1 MLGSLIGM
9 SEFEAAAG
17 TACASD
23 HCRDGSCGDPGR
35 LAVAGTSWTAG
46 LRWRDRRGRGDD
58 TRVKDRLAWHAA
70 YDDPSSALS
79 ARLRCVRSHLSDAVD
94 RAPAGRVML
103 VSLCAGQGHDVIGV
117 LPDHPRRG
125 DVRAVLVESD
135 ARNVVL
141 ARRAAA
147 GQGLPGVEVRQAD
160 AGLVAGF
167 ADVLP
172 ADVLLCGIFGNVSDH
187 DIRRTVQTAPA
198 LCRAG
203 ARVIW
208 TRHRRPPDLTPQI
221 RAWFASAGFGE
232 IAFDALK
239 TSALTSVGVHRLGR
253 SPAAGPL
260 DGRLF
265 TFLAT

>member
-1 MLGSLIGM
+1 
-9 SEFEAAAG
+9 
-17 TACASD
+17 
-23 HCRDGSCGDPGR
+23 
-35 LAVAGTSWTAG
+35 
-46 LRWRDRRGRGDD
+46 
-58 TRVKDRLAWHAA
+58 
-70 YDDPSSALS
+70 
-79 ARLRCVRSHLSDAVD
+79 
-94 RAPAGRVML
+94 ML

-172 ADVLLCGIFGNVSDH
+172 ADVLLLCGIFGNVSDH

-203 ARVIW
+203 ATVIW

-221 RAWFASAGFGE
+221 QAWFASAGFGE
-232 IAFDALK
+232 IAFDALRA
-239 TSALTSVGVHRLGR
+239 SALTSVDVHRLGR
-253 SPAAGPL
+253 SPAAGLPA
-260 DGRLF
+260 DQMF